1 MMLLRCLTSSESDD
15 GSCECS
21 ATLTKQLPLG
31 TLNPHTWARG
41 TGLKETEAERTWW
54 VVEAG
59 AVDSD
64 AERGTAITIG
74 DLGWFFFIRRLIAA
88 GG

>member
-1 MMLLRCLTSSESDD
+1 VLDE
-15 GSCECS
+15 
-21 ATLTKQLPLG
+21 LG
-31 TLNPHTWARG
+31 VRRRLVRV
-41 TGLKETEAERTWW
+41 LWW

-59 AVDSD
+59 AVDGD